1 MKICVLGLGYVGL
14 PLSISLAKNFKV
26 TGYDY
31 NLKKIK
37 QIKKKKDYTGEVNK
51 KKIGNINLYATNQ
64 KSELKNYNIY
74 IICVPTPIL
83 KDKTPDL
90 KYVKKSCIL
99 IGNSIKNS
107 KLKPIVILESTVYPG
122 FSEEVCVP
130 IIEKYSNLKFNK
142 EFYFGYSPERINPG
156 KSKYKLYNTT
166 KIISASNLSSLK
178 KLKKIYKTVVKK
190 VYIAPNIKIA
200 EAAKVIENIQRDINI
215 ALMNEL
221 SMIFNKINIDTK
233 EVLKAAS
240 TKWNFAYYEPGLVG
254 GHCIGI
260 DPYYMAY
267 LTKKIGIKKNYM
279 ILSGRKTNENMKE
292 FILENLLKLLKSKGI
307 KFKISKILI
316 LGYAFKEN
324 CNDVRNSKVIEIFKY
339 LRKKVKK
346 IDLYDPIV
354 KDNGELLSYKKN
366 ILKRLNYNKKY
377 DVVVLAVKHDIFKKM
392 NIKRI
397 LSLCNHHKLFVDLKS
412 IFDKKYSVFR
422 L

>member
-1 MKICVLGLGYVGL
+1 M
-14 PLSISLAKNFKV
+14 
-26 TGYDY
+26 
-31 NLKKIK
+31 
-37 QIKKKKDYTGEVNK
+37 
-51 KKIGNINLYATNQ
+51 
-64 KSELKNYNIY
+64 
-74 IICVPTPIL
+74 
-83 KDKTPDL
+83 
-90 KYVKKSCIL
+90 
-99 IGNSIKNS
+99 
-107 KLKPIVILESTVYPG
+107 
-122 FSEEVCVP
+122 
-130 IIEKYSNLKFNK
+130 KFNK

-412 IFDKKYSVFR
+412 IFDKKHSVFR